1 MLKKNLQLNEKI
13 LVLIILVFSLI
24 INQYYAN
31 RGVFPIESFAHF
43 DIAFRIIN
51 GDIPFQDYWLVS
63 GLLIDYV
70 QAFFFQS
77 IWAKFSSLYFSC
89 ISNKLLIN
97 NYNFL
102 YFKKF

>member
-1 MLKKNLQLNEKI
+1 MFIKYLQHKEKF

-51 GDIPFQDYWLVS
+51 GDVSLKIIGWFQDY
-63 GLLIDYV
+63 LLIIYKL
-70 QAFFFQS
+70 FFSKYWDRIFRF
-77 IWAKFSSLYFSC
+77 IFFMLPC
-89 ISNKLLIN
+89 LIA
-97 NYNFL
+97 Y
-102 YFKKF
+102 

>member
-63 GLLIDYV
+63 GLLI
-70 QAFFFQS
+70 S
-77 IWAKFSSLYFSC
+77 NSSFPFLS
-89 ISNKLLIN
+89 SNIN

-102 YFKKF
+102 YFKEF

>member
-70 QAFFFQS
+70 QAVFFKAFGQNFQVY
-77 IWAKFSSLYFSC
+77 IFHYFQY
-89 ISNKLLIN
+89 ILQ
-97 NYNFL
+97 
-102 YFKKF
+102 YFHD